1 MKQLAIIGLGP
12 RGFYAL
18 ENVITELSQQD
29 KEVEILIFENS
40 KEPGAGHVWYEGQPN
55 SNWIN
60 ITERALTGLRCRPK
74 QHFKNVTIE
83 AFPSYHNW
91 CNFALEPHENDTF
104 PPRKKLGKYL
114 NERFNSIKSETENL
128 DLIKYISAEIQSIIH
143 RNDKLILKSKT
154 ESWQCDDVLLTI
166 GHQTTKTSDQIKAW
180 QQHTENNS
188 NLLVFADAYPV
199 NQLESTRNTENI
211 TIGIRGF
218 GLAMVDI
225 MRYLVINNY
234 GNFKVVDNSTF
245 KTVYYKTKTQ
255 HLKLIPFSLDGLP
268 LAPKPLNEN
277 IDNWYKPT
285 KSELEFFKSEIE
297 AITQTDATATH
308 ISFII
313 KPIAKIASR
322 IYNDLNQNAFNHS
335 FSNEELEN
343 IISNWLKDAD
353 YKHELLQDE
362 TISAYN
368 LIEAYVNMA
377 LGTATISLDF
387 CVGQVWRHCQPTL
400 YKAFSYAQLDNEI
413 IEDLIALDE
422 RSKRYSYG
430 PPIESMQ
437 QMLALVDAE
446 VLSLEFLKDP
456 TINMINDGWQLENED
471 NKTVTCSTMI
481 NSVLDAPK
489 LLDITSPLV
498 KNLLKDDLIQPMHS
512 KLGIETSDDAYVIT
526 ADGKR
531 DIPIAVLGRLAK
543 GSVIGVDAILECF
556 GPRIEN
562 WASAYVNKL

>member
-1 MKQLAIIGLGP
+1 MKQLAIISIGP
-12 RGFYAL
+12 RGLYAL
-18 ENVITELSQQD
+18 ENIITELSQQN
-29 KEVEILIFENS
+29 KEVQILVFENS
-40 KEPGAGHVWYEGQPN
+40 NEPGAGHVWYEGQPD

-60 ITERALTGLRCRPK
+60 ITERALTGLENRPK
-74 QHFKNVTIE
+74 LHYRNATIE

-91 CNFALEPHENDTF
+91 CNFALKPHENDTF

-114 NERFNSIKSETENL
+114 NERFNSIKSETEKL
-128 DLIKYISAEIQSIIH
+128 DLVNYISTEIQSITS
-143 RNDKLILKSKT
+143 NQDKLILQSET
-154 ESWQCDDVLLTI
+154 ESWQCEDVLLTI
-166 GHQTTKTSDQIKAW
+166 GHQTTKTADQIKAW
-180 QQHTENNS
+180 QSHAEHNS
-188 NLLVFADAYPV
+188 NLHVFEHAYPV
-199 NQLESTRNTENI
+199 TQLKTTKNSENT

-225 MRYLVINNY
+225 MRYLVINDY

-255 HLKLIPFSLDGLP
+255 RLKLIPFSLDGLP

-285 KSELEFFKSEIE
+285 KSELDFFKTEIE
-297 AITQTDATATH
+297 AFTQTNATTND

-313 KPIAKIASR
+313 RPIAKITAR
-322 IYNDLNQNAFNHS
+322 IYSDLNQRAFNHS
-335 FSNEELEN
+335 FSDNELEN

-353 YKHELLQDE
+353 FKHQLLQDE
-362 TISAYN
+362 TISAYD

-377 LGTATISLDF
+377 LGTSPISLDF
-387 CVGQVWRHCQPTL
+387 CIGQVWRQCQPTL

-413 IEDLIALDE
+413 IEDVIALDE

-437 QMLALVDAE
+437 QMLALADAE
-446 VLSLEFLKDP
+446 ILSLDFLEDP
-456 TINMINDGWQLENED
+456 KIEMINDGWQLENKD
-471 NKTVTCSTMI
+471 TKTVTCSTMI

-489 LLDITSPLV
+489 LLDVTSPLV
-498 KNLLKDDLIQPMHS
+498 KNMLKDDLIQPIHS

-526 ADGKR
+526 REGKN

-562 WASAYVNKL
+562 WAKAFVKKL